1 MLLSSTVWLAVWD
14 DLNRGEKNCAAVADQ
29 TQTKMWSP
37 KKKRLNYKIICRHT
51 CCSWGGTV
59 FRIRTATQDKTS
71 NLKIHSGIKTIETLP
86 RWGWSEGCQSADWW
100 LSCPV
105 VRGGWCR
112 RIVGA
117 AVKGAGLVHP
127 GRARGDSRR
136 LMDGLSLAGVVRRL
150 PATIVGGRAAT
161 RPRFA
166 GCPAGGL
173 FWYFQQIA

>member
-1 MLLSSTVWLAVWD
+1 M
-14 DLNRGEKNCAAVADQ
+14 
-29 TQTKMWSP
+29 
-37 KKKRLNYKIICRHT
+37 
-51 CCSWGGTV
+51 
-59 FRIRTATQDKTS
+59 
-71 NLKIHSGIKTIETLP
+71 
-86 RWGWSEGCQSADWW
+86 
-100 LSCPV
+100 

-136 LMDGLSLAGVVRRL
+136 LMDGLSLHMVHTGRRDAALVGEMRRL

-161 RPRFA
+161 RPRVA
-166 GCPAGGL
+166 GFPAGGL